1 MNAVGQPIS
10 RIDGR
15 LKVTG
20 SARYT
25 ADIPLEAIVHAAIVY
40 STIAN
45 GRIVSIDTAAAENA
59 PGVLAVLT
67 HKNMPRMNQQSWSHL
82 RPQGQT
88 YLPLQDDQI
97 HYAGQPV
104 ALVVAA
110 TLDQATYAG
119 TLIKVAY
126 EAHPPVVFDLRT
138 ASEDAVEPSQRMW
151 PLSSSVGDADK
162 AIAGAAVKIEQTYTM
177 SDRHHNPM
185 EPHVTLA
192 VWDGDDSL
200 TLYDSTQMVVGTKKL
215 VSLVLGIPEEKIN
228 VVCEFLGGGFGGKSW
243 SWPHTLLAA
252 LAAKV
257 VNRPV
262 RLQLS
267 RAQMYSMVGHQA
279 GTVQTIALGANSDGN
294 LSGIRHDSINPTSVF
309 DDYVEYAAMASRH
322 LWRASG
328 GIATSHRVVHVNRNS
343 PVVLRA
349 PMEAQGHFALECAM
363 DELAYATGIDPVEL
377 RLRNDTD
384 TDPYSGRPFSTRALR
399 ECLTKGAAR
408 FGWDRRTPEPR
419 SMRDGRYLIGQGM
432 AAAIYTHWRWPGKA
446 RVTINGDGSALVEAA
461 AHDIGTGTYTVMAQV
476 AADVLG
482 LAPDK
487 VTVRLGDTR
496 LPESHP
502 AIGSATVS
510 NATAAV
516 MLAARAA
523 REKAI
528 ALTLTDRDA
537 PFAGAAPD
545 DVIVADG
552 RLALAKT
559 NLNVTYAELLARNG
573 LSSLVGEGDYAPV
586 EEVNGPKAIFS
597 FSAVFAEVRVD
608 ADLGLVRLNRFV
620 GAYDAGRIINP
631 KTARS
636 QAIGGIIWGVGQALL
651 EQSETDPASGQFIN
665 RNYSGYLVPTNAD
678 IPELDVLFVG
688 GFDEEASP
696 LGHQGP
702 WRVDGGIG
710 SAGDCQRSV
719 SRDRQAHTRPADHNR
734 KAVLTRNCDGRF
746 NSYRRHCNAVSPV
759 LRRRSTA
766 CTIKK
771 RS

>member
-25 ADIPLEAIVHAAIVY
+25 ADIPLETSVHAAIVY
-40 STIAN
+40 SAIAN
-45 GRIVSIDTAAAENA
+45 GRIVSIETAVTDHA

-88 YLPLQDDQI
+88 YLPLQDDRI

-126 EAHPPVVFDLRT
+126 ESHPPVVFDLRT
-138 ASEDAVEPSQRMW
+138 AMEDAVEPPQRMW
-151 PLSSSVGDADK
+151 PLSSSVGDADR
-162 AIAGAAVKIEQTYTM
+162 AIAGASVKIEQTYTM

-185 EPHVTLA
+185 EPHATLA
-192 VWDGDDSL
+192 VWDGDGSL

-279 GTVQTIALGANSDGN
+279 GTVQTIALGASSDGN

-363 DELAYATGIDPVEL
+363 DELAYATGVDPVEL

-399 ECLTKGAAR
+399 ECLTRGAAR

-419 SMRDGRYLIGQGM
+419 SMRDERYLIGQGV

-446 RVTINGDGSALVEAA
+446 RVTINGGGSALVEAA

-537 PFAGAAPD
+537 AFAGAAPD
-545 DVIVADG
+545 DVIVAEG

-573 LSSLVGEGDYAPV
+573 LSSLVGEGDYAPI
-586 EEVNGPKAIFS
+586 EEANGPKAIFS

-608 ADLGLVRLNRFV
+608 AELGLVRLNRFV

-665 RNYSGYLVPTNAD
+665 RNYSGYLVPTSAD
-678 IPELDVLFVG
+678 IPDLDVLFVG

-696 LGHQGP
+696 LGTKGLGELTA
-702 WRVDGGIG
+702 V
-710 SAGDCQRSV
+710 SV
-719 SRDRQAHTRPADHNR
+719 APAI
-734 KAVLTRNCDGRF
+734 A
-746 NSYRRHCNAVSPV
+746 NAVYHATGKRIRDLPV
-759 LRRRSTA
+759 TVEKLL
-766 CTIKK
+766 
-771 RS
+771 

>member
-1 MNAVGQPIS
+1 MNAIGQPIS
-10 RIDGR
+10 RIDGP

-20 SARYT
+20 GARYT
-25 ADIPLEAIVHAAIVY
+25 ADIPVEAIVHGAIVY
-40 STIAN
+40 STITN
-45 GRIVSIDTAAAENA
+45 GRTVSIDTAAAENA
-59 PGVLAVLT
+59 PGVLDVLN

-82 RPQGQT
+82 HPQGQT
-88 YLPLQDDQI
+88 YLPLQDDRI

-104 ALVVAA
+104 ALVIAA
-110 TLDQATYAG
+110 TLDQANYAG

-126 EAHPPVVFDLRT
+126 EARPPVVFDLRT
-138 ASEDAVEPSQRMW
+138 AKEDAVEPPQRMW

-162 AIAGAAVKIEQTYTM
+162 AIAGAAVKIQQTYTM

-192 VWDGDDSL
+192 VWDGTGSL
-200 TLYDSTQMVVGTKKL
+200 TLYDSTQMVVGTRKL

-279 GTVQTIALGANSDGN
+279 GTVQTIALGADGDGT

-322 LWRASG
+322 LWRARG

-363 DELAYATGIDPVEL
+363 DELAYATGVDPVAL

-384 TDPYSGRPFSTRALR
+384 IDPYSGRPFSTRALR

-408 FGWDRRTPEPR
+408 FGWDRRSPEPR

-446 RVTINGDGSALVEAA
+446 RVTINGGGSVLVEAA

-528 ALTLTDRDA
+528 ALTLTGRDA

-573 LSSLVGEGDYAPV
+573 LSSLVGKGDYAPV
-586 EEVNGPKAIFS
+586 EEANGPNAIFS

-608 ADLGLVRLNRFV
+608 AELGLARLNRFV

-696 LGHQGP
+696 LGTKGLGELTA
-702 WRVDGGIG
+702 V
-710 SAGDCQRSV
+710 SV
-719 SRDRQAHTRPADHNR
+719 APAI
-734 KAVLTRNCDGRF
+734 A
-746 NSYRRHCNAVSPV
+746 NAVYHATGKRIRDLPV
-759 LRRRSTA
+759 TVEKLL
-766 CTIKK
+766 
-771 RS
+771 